1 MLWLTR
7 KSFKWLVQTKLY
19 GGSYNVSMAASAAT
33 SNRTVPRKKIEK
45 ILIANRGEIAC
56 RIIRTARR
64 LGVQTVAVYSDAD
77 RHAMHVQMA
86 NESYHIGPPAAQDSY
101 LSPHKILSVASRS
114 TADAIHPGYGFLS
127 ENVEFCELCEKE
139 GLIFI
144 GPPASAIRDM
154 GIKSTSKSIM
164 SKAGVPVIRG
174 YHGEDQSEAKL
185 SLEAEKIGFPIMIKA
200 VRGGGGKGMR
210 IANTKSEFLSQLSS
224 ARRESLKAFGD
235 DAVLLEC
242 YVQSPRHVEVQIFG
256 DHHGNYVYLFERDC
270 SVQRRHQKVIE
281 EAPAP
286 GVSAELRRKLG
297 EAGVRAAKA
306 VNYVGAGTVEFILD
320 PATLNFHF
328 MEMNTRLQVEHP
340 VTEMITGTD
349 LVEWQIKVASGEPLP
364 MKQEDLYVHGHSFEA
379 RIYAENPNSDF
390 LPGAGHLLHLV
401 APEPAED
408 VRIET
413 GVRQGDEVSVHY
425 DPMIAKLVVWA
436 ETRDGALEKLHNK
449 LSEYHI
455 AGLDTNINF
464 LMKLCM
470 HPQLRLGKV
479 HTGFITEHKDSL
491 LADDRVPESVIA
503 QVAMAIVLHEELVS
517 ITNSLQSEDPF
528 SPFATLTGF
537 RVNHLFVRPM
547 KLQCNGKD
555 YEIEVTYEHSESYLV
570 RIGKTPHRILVNG
583 RLTRH
588 SNGLELKCEMF
599 DSVFSSTVVILD
611 DLHVH
616 LFTKSGSYKFF
627 LPDNQLKVSSMS
639 KSNVK
644 TEAVSPMP
652 GVVDK
657 MLVKPGD
664 SVKEGDPVAV
674 VIAMKMEHVIKSP
687 KNGVVKAV
695 LFNAGE
701 NISKNVPLIQWQ
713 EQAV

>member
-1 MLWLTR
+1 MAD
-7 KSFKWLVQTKLY
+7 SFNSV
-19 GGSYNVSMAASAAT
+19 AT
-33 SNRTVPRKKIEK
+33 TMSTTASNRIVPRKKIEK

-56 RIIRTARR
+56 RIIRTSRR
-64 LGVQTVAVYSDAD
+64 LGIQTVAVYSDAD
-77 RHAMHVQMA
+77 RHAMHVKMA
-86 NESYHIGPPAAQDSY
+86 DEAYYIGPPAAQDSY
-101 LSPHKILSVASRS
+101 LSPHKILSVAAKSS
-114 TADAIHPGYGFLS
+114 ADAVHPGYGFLS
-127 ENVEFCELCEKE
+127 ENIEFCEFCNKE
-139 GLIFI
+139 GLVFI
-144 GPPASAIRDM
+144 GPPAFAIRDM

-164 SKAGVPVIRG
+164 SKAGVPIVRG

-185 SLEAEKIGFPIMIKA
+185 CLEAEKIGFPIMIKA

-235 DAVLLEC
+235 DVVLLEC

-270 SVQRRHQKVIE
+270 SIQRRHQKVIE

-286 GVSAELRRKLG
+286 GVSVELRRKLG

-306 VNYVGAGTVEFILD
+306 VDYVGAGTVEFILD

-340 VTEMITGTD
+340 VTEMITDTD

-401 APEPAED
+401 APEPSED

-413 GVRQGDEVSVHY
+413 GVCQGDEVSVHY

-436 ETRDGALEKLHNK
+436 DTREGALKKLHKK
-449 LSEYHI
+449 LSEYQI

-464 LMKLCM
+464 LMRLCL

-479 HTGFITEHKDSL
+479 HTGFIAEHRDWL
-491 LADDRVPESVIA
+491 LADDKVPESVITQA
-503 QVAMAIVLHEELVS
+503 VIAVVLHEELVT
-517 ITNSLQSEDPF
+517 ITKALNSDDPF

-547 KLQCNGKD
+547 RLQCNGKD
-555 YEIEVTYEHSESYLV
+555 YEVEVTYEHSESYVV
-570 RIGKTPHRILVNG
+570 RIGKSPHRILVNG

-588 SNGLELKCEMF
+588 TNGLELKCEMF
-599 DSVFSSTVVILD
+599 DSMFTATVVILD

-616 LFTKSGSYKFF
+616 LFTKSGSYTFF
-627 LPDNQLKVSSMS
+627 LPDYHFQVSSMS
-639 KSNVK
+639 KSKVK

-652 GVVDK
+652 GIVDK

-664 SVKEGDPVAV
+664 SVKEGDPLAV

-695 LFNAGE
+695 LYRAGE
-701 NISKNVPLIQWQ
+701 NVGKNVPLIQWQ
-713 EQAV
+713 DQAV